1 MTHLHSDMSP
11 NDQTASQTSHRVSHL
26 IARLSTHMTLNF
38 YAVVLSDTVDYSPA
52 FYAMEICMVLTI
64 VTIFVFHLHV
74 SLPEKAHIGQ
84 LFKV

>member
-1 MTHLHSDMSP
+1 MSP
-11 NDQTASQTSHRVSHL
+11 NNRATRPTRNTVSHL
-26 IARLSTHMTLNF
+26 ILRVSPDMPLTCYS
-38 YAVVLSDTVDYSPA
+38 VVLSDTVDYSPA